1 VVKDNSQ
8 RLNYFLLPK
17 DNLFDDLIN
26 KIFINLKKEKNKV
39 SVKSDLNDKLEIKR
53 LINSL
58 YQAYY
63 SIPPIVVSLSLKK
76 SKYTKSGISY
86 TSLKRVF
93 DYLKDNKYI
102 NYKLGSEYSGKVT
115 RISASGKLTRIF
127 DKIGFVWRKYYN
139 PTENLIL
146 FRDKIKIGKK
156 LKAIDLDTPITNK
169 IIKYKNNISK
179 INEELLKHCLCL
191 KISDQSFKELE
202 KELRK
207 KQNEKPKYFWREK
220 NHYTLNFSQV
230 SLRRIFTRKIGLH
243 GRFYGGWWQSVP
255 SKFRPHITIDGYNTS
270 EVDYSTNSL
279 RILYAK
285 ENIKV
290 DDDIDLYD
298 IGISNYNPE
307 KRDLIKEY
315 TNAIINDPKGNFRLD
330 KINLNKLGLTHNKL
344 KDMVYKRHKLINKY
358 FGVIDEGLKVMYLDS
373 VIAEDILLNLLKNNV
388 VVLPIHDSF
397 IVRTSHRLD
406 LEDQMN
412 KSFKKIMGVKGK
424 IKSTG
429 PLSYKMFNKGKEPAD
444 LTDIKFKYIEDKN
457 SNETINKN
465 EFKRYYKYLDSWNE
479 WKRSNPS

>member
-1 VVKDNSQ
+1 MKDDSQ
-8 RLNYFLLPK
+8 LLNYFLEPQ
-17 DNLFDDLIN
+17 DDDLFDDFIN
-26 KIFINLKKEKNKV
+26 RIFIELKKRKKKNDP
-39 SVKSDLNDKLEIKR
+39 KSDLNDKREIKR

-63 SIPPIVVSLSLKK
+63 NIPQIKVSINLSI
-76 SKYTKSGISY
+76 SHYTGKEISY
-86 TSLKRVF
+86 SSIRKVY

-127 DKIGFVWRKYYN
+127 DKIGFIWRKNNN
-139 PTENLIL
+139 PTENLVL
-146 FRDKIKIGKK
+146 FKDKKK
-156 LKAIDLDTPITNK
+156 TLDNVKITNK
-169 IIKYKNNISK
+169 IIKYKNNINK

-207 KQNEKPKYFWREK
+207 KQNEKPKYFWREN

-279 RILYAK
+279 RILYAR
-285 ENIKV
+285 ENITV

-298 IGISNYNPE
+298 IGISNYTPE

-315 TNAIINDPKGNFRLD
+315 TNAIINDPKDNFRLD
-330 KINLNKLGLTHNKL
+330 KISLNKLGLTHNKL

-358 FGVIDEGLKVMYLDS
+358 FGVKDEGLKVMYLDS
-373 VIAEDILLNLLKNNV
+373 KIAEDILLNLLKNKI

-397 IVRTSHRLD
+397 IVRTSNRLD

-429 PLSYKMFNKGKEPAD
+429 PLSYKMFNKGKESAD

-465 EFKRYYKYLDSWNE
+465 EFKRYYKYLDSWNA
-479 WKRSNPS
+479 WKRRKPS

>member
-1 VVKDNSQ
+1 MEDQYLYYISQ
-8 RLNYFLLPK
+8 
-17 DNLFDDLIN
+17 
-26 KIFINLKKEKNKV
+26 
-39 SVKSDLNDKLEIKR
+39 SEIKR

-63 SIPPIVVSLSLKK
+63 NIPQIKVSINLSI
-76 SKYTKSGISY
+76 SHYTGKEISY
-86 TSLKRVF
+86 SSIRKVY

-115 RISASGKLTRIF
+115 RISASGKLTRKF
-127 DKIGFVWRKYYN
+127 DKIGFIWRKNNN

-146 FRDKIKIGKK
+146 FKDKKK
-156 LKAIDLDTPITNK
+156 TLDNVKITNQ

-207 KQNEKPKYFWREK
+207 KQNEKPKYFWREN

-279 RILYAK
+279 RILYAR
-285 ENIKV
+285 ENITV

-330 KINLNKLGLTHNKL
+330 NKSLSKLGLNHNKL
-344 KDMVYKRHKLINKY
+344 KDMVYKTHERINKY
-358 FGVIDEGLKVMYLDS
+358 FGVEDEGLKVMYLDS
-373 VIAEDILLNLLKNNV
+373 RIAEDILLNLLKNKV

-406 LEDQMN
+406 LEYQMN

-429 PLSYKMFNKGKEPAD
+429 PISYKMFNKGNEPAD

-457 SNETINKN
+457 SNESINKD
-465 EFKRYYKYLDSWNE
+465 EFKRYYKYLDNWNE